1 MGCSMWDLLSILRGT
16 SGGTAAYVGYAEVT
30 RTPEESYDIN
40 HYVGLPRKL
49 RTVVGTMLPVAMF
62 CCLSARDSA
71 FSGETAQ
78 SGGHMR

>member
-1 MGCSMWDLLSILRGT
+1 VGPSFNSKGHEWWDCCVCGIRRSYSYARGII
-16 SGGTAAYVGYAEVT
+16 
-30 RTPEESYDIN
+30 R
-40 HYVGLPRKL
+40 YVGLPRKL
-49 RTVVGTMLPVAMF
+49 RTVVGTMLLVAMF